1 MTFSSTSS
9 AFFGGADDT
18 PAASAGSPVLNLVV
32 VSVLLILFFGYLS
45 FKTFKEKVQKEENR
59 TPTFYEFMNGT
70 SGKIPVKAIL
80 IGMVSG
86 MVFGFIDN
94 AGLFFGMDAL
104 DGPLKKAFPTG
115 EGAPLASLHELMVAG
130 WGNTYS
136 DALGSFLSV
145 FIGRIVA
152 DKTGVTNTPLWAESI
167 GLVIGCILG
176 IYIPK
181 FVKCNIMGA
190 KMCKA

>member
-1 MTFSSTSS
+1 MSLYSSTSS
-9 AFFGGADDT
+9 AMMDEIMGGA
-18 PAASAGSPVLNLVV
+18 GNGNPVLTLAII
-32 VSVLLILFFGYLS
+32 SVLLIVVFGYLA
-45 FKTFKEKVQKEENR
+45 FKSFKEKVQAEENR
-59 TPTFYEFMNGT
+59 TPSFYEFMNGT
-70 SGKIPVKAIL
+70 TGKIPVKSIL

-104 DGPLKKAFPTG
+104 DGPLANAYPGQGKVA
-115 EGAPLASLHELMVAG
+115 ELMRSG

-152 DKTGVTNTPLWAESI
+152 DKTGVTNTPIWAESI
-167 GLVIGCILG
+167 GLVFGCILG
-176 IYIPK
+176 IYIPRY
-181 FVKCNIMGA
+181 VKCTVMNSEI
-190 KMCKA
+190 CN

>member
-1 MTFSSTSS
+1 MSLYSSTSS
-9 AFFGGADDT
+9 AMMDEIMGGA
-18 PAASAGSPVLNLVV
+18 GKGNPVLTLAV
-32 VSVLLILFFGYLS
+32 VSVLLIVGFGYLA
-45 FKTFKEKVQKEENR
+45 FKSFKEKVQAEENR
-59 TPTFYEFMNGT
+59 TPSFYEFMNGT
-70 SGKIPVKAIL
+70 TGKIPVKSIL

-104 DGPLKKAFPTG
+104 DGPLEKAYPINIK
-115 EGAPLASLHELMVAG
+115 PNLNKLMVAG

-152 DKTGVTNTPLWAESI
+152 DKTGVTNTPIWAESI
-167 GLVIGCILG
+167 GLVFGCILG
-176 IYIPK
+176 IYIPRY
-181 FVKCNIMGA
+181 VKCTVMKDKI
-190 KMCKA
+190 CQ

>member
-1 MTFSSTSS
+1 MSLYSSTSS
-9 AFFGGADDT
+9 AMMDEIMGGA
-18 PAASAGSPVLNLVV
+18 GKGNPVLTLAV
-32 VSVLLILFFGYLS
+32 VSVLLIVVFGYLA
-45 FKTFKEKVQKEENR
+45 FKSFKEKVQAEEDR
-59 TPTFYEFMNGT
+59 TPSFYEFMNGT
-70 SGKIPVKAIL
+70 TGKIPVKSIL

-104 DGPLKKAFPTG
+104 DGPLANAYPGQGK
-115 EGAPLASLHELMVAG
+115 LAELMRSG

-152 DKTGVTNTPLWAESI
+152 DKTGVTNTPIWAESI
-167 GLVIGCILG
+167 GLVFGCILG
-176 IYIPK
+176 IYIPRY
-181 FVKCNIMGA
+181 VKCTVMKSEI
-190 KMCKA
+190 CK